1 MSLDTLNLF
10 YTIAPFRKMWVQI
23 APTKPSR
30 RIELLFFQLKS
41 GEEKKKSLHIR
52 RATVFLLKSI
62 EDQKKRSS
70 RPQGYCFPT
79 AIG

>member
-1 MSLDTLNLF
+1 
-10 YTIAPFRKMWVQI
+10 MWVQI

-41 GEEKKKSLHIR
+41 GEEKKGLHIR
-52 RATVFLLKSI
+52 RATVFLLKSV

-70 RPQGYCFPT
+70 RTQGYCFPT